1 MKKRSKKLKLSDL
14 ARAARV
20 STATVSR
27 FVGARGGITAETR
40 DRIVA
45 AAERLGFD
53 LEQGRRSRIIVFL
66 LSNRSV
72 LHPFHSAV
80 LMGAQAYCAEHD
92 YAMLFLPYHY
102 ATGAGLDELTLPE
115 ILLQR
120 KIVAG
125 VIVAGTN
132 SRTLL
137 QLLTQKDIPW
147 VAMGNNV
154 IANEEADLSG
164 GGAIYFDD
172 IAGAH
177 EITQYLQ
184 SLGHREIAFIGNLNL
199 PWFARRYE
207 GYARAMHE
215 AGLQA
220 RLNDRTFSDGE
231 DMGYLATKLILQL
244 PDVPTAIFAGDD
256 TACRGVYQAA
266 RDRGLRIPDDLS
278 VVGFNDTPEASALNP
293 PLTSVH
299 VFTDELGKQL
309 AETLLE
315 RIANPN
321 GPPVTL
327 KLPTRLIRRESCS
340 PPPAPANGA
349 KPTLLV
355 GTPAD

>member
-1 MKKRSKKLKLSDL
+1 MKKRSKKVKLSDI

-27 FVGARGGITAETR
+27 FIGARGGITPETR
-40 DRIVA
+40 DRVVA

-80 LMGAQAYCAEHD
+80 LMGAQAYCADRD

-102 ATGAGLDELTLPE
+102 ATAAGLDDLSLPE

-132 SRTLL
+132 SRPLL
-137 QLLTQKDIPW
+137 QLLTRKGVPW

-154 IANEEADLSG
+154 IAHEEADLAG

-177 EITQYLQ
+177 EITRYLQ

-215 AGLQA
+215 AGLPT
-220 RLNDRTFSDGE
+220 RLNDRTFSEGE

-278 VVGFNDTPEASALNP
+278 VVGFNDTSEASALNP

-309 AETLLE
+309 AETLLD

-321 GPPVTL
+321 AQPVTIQ
-327 KLPTRLIRRESCS
+327 LPTRLIRRESCAVLPNLS
-340 PPPAPANGA
+340 NTP
-349 KPTLLV
+349 KPIMSV
-355 GTPAD
+355 GTQAD